1 VTVRSIDTDQERE
14 DDMAEHVLVTGAS
27 GLVGRAA
34 MEHFARKG
42 VKTTAVSRRPP
53 LDSYGATHLSVDLAD
68 ETACTEAFGGL
79 ADITQI
85 VFAALHEEPDLVAGW
100 LREGHVKRNGAML
113 RNTLEVVDRASPA
126 LRNVVILQGP
136 KAYGVH
142 VGRMRLGAR
151 EDRDETYDVPNFYWE
166 QEDYLKAKQGGRP
179 WGWTV
184 MRPALVVGMCVGG
197 AMNLI
202 AAIGVYAALLKEKGL
217 ALAWPGGVGGA
228 LEATDTELMARAFD
242 WAGHAGAAQNQTFN
256 LTNGELFSL
265 KDQWPAIAAAL
276 GMAVGPDHPISL
288 AQELQDAAADWDVIR
303 ARYDLRA
310 PALDAFIGQS
320 FQFADFVFGRANTEH
335 RAPSAMSSIKIRQA
349 GFNDSLYS
357 DDMLAKWFAR
367 YQEDRLLPPLQ

>member
-1 VTVRSIDTDQERE
+1 
-14 DDMAEHVLVTGAS
+14 MAEHVLVTGAS

-53 LDSYGATHLSVDLAD
+53 WDSYGAQHLSVDLAD
-68 ETACTEAFGGL
+68 AAACEAAFGNL
-79 ADITQI
+79 SDVTQI

-100 LREGHVKRNGAML
+100 LRDEHIQRNGAML
-113 RNTLEVVDRASPA
+113 RNTLEVVDRVSPG

-166 QEDYLKAKQGGRP
+166 QENYLKAKQAGRP

-217 ALAWPGGVGGA
+217 PLAWPGGVGGA
-228 LEATDTELMARAFD
+228 LEATDTELMANAFD
-242 WAGHAGAAQNQTFN
+242 WTGHAPAAQNQTFN

-265 KDQWPAIAAAL
+265 KDQWPAIAKAL
-276 GMAVGPDHPISL
+276 GMEVGADRPMSFAEDLPN
-288 AQELQDAAADWDVIR
+288 AAAEWDAIR
-303 ARYDLRA
+303 AKYDLRA
-310 PALDAFIGQS
+310 PGLEAFIGQS
-320 FQFADFVFGRANTEH
+320 FQFADFVFGRTSTEH

-367 YQEDRLLPPLQ
+367 YQADRLLPPV

>member
-1 VTVRSIDTDQERE
+1 
-14 DDMAEHVLVTGAS
+14 MAEHVLVTGAS

-42 VKTTAVSRRPP
+42 VKTTAVSRRQPW
-53 LDSYGATHLSVDLAD
+53 DSYGAVHLSVDLAD
-68 ETACTEAFGGL
+68 ETACAEAFGGL
-79 ADITQI
+79 TDVTQI

-100 LREGHVKRNGAML
+100 LRDGHIKRNGAML
-113 RNTLEVVDRASPA
+113 RNTLDVIDRVSPA

-166 QEDYLKAKQGGRP
+166 QEDYLKAKQAGRP

-202 AAIGVYAALLKEKGL
+202 AALGVYAALLKERGL
-217 ALAWPGGVGGA
+217 PLAYPGGVGGA
-228 LEATDTELMARAFD
+228 LEATDTELMARAFE
-242 WAGHAGAAQNQTFN
+242 WAGRAETAQNQTFN

-265 KDQWPAIAAAL
+265 RDQWPAIADAL
-276 GMAVGPDHPISL
+276 GMAVGPDSPL
-288 AQELQDAAADWDVIR
+288 GFAEELPKAAGEWDRIR
-303 ARYDLRA
+303 AKYDLRA

-320 FQFADFVFGRANTEH
+320 FQFADFVLARTMTEQ
-335 RAPSAMSSIKIRQA
+335 RPPSAMSSIKIRQA
-349 GFNDSLYS
+349 GFHDTLYS

-367 YQEDRLLPPLQ
+367 YQSDRLLPPL

>member
-1 VTVRSIDTDQERE
+1 
-14 DDMAEHVLVTGAS
+14 MAEHVLVTGAS

-53 LDSYGATHLSVDLAD
+53 WDSYGATHLRVDLAD
-68 ETACTEAFGGL
+68 ATACAEAFGGL
-79 ADITQI
+79 TDITQI
-85 VFAALHEEPDLVAGW
+85 VFAALHEEPDLAAGW
-100 LREGHVKRNGAML
+100 LREGQIKRNGAML
-113 RNTLEVVDRASPA
+113 RNTLDVVDRASPA

-166 QEDYLKAKQGGRP
+166 QQDYLKAKQAGRP

-184 MRPALVVGMCVGG
+184 MRPALVVGMCSGG
-197 AMNLI
+197 AMNLT
-202 AAIGVYAALLKEKGL
+202 AALGVYAALLKERGL
-217 ALAWPGGVGGA
+217 PLAYPGGVGGA

-242 WAGHAGAAQNQTFN
+242 WAGHSPTARNQTFN

-265 KDQWPAIAAAL
+265 RDQWPVIAKAL
-276 GMAVGPDHPISL
+276 GMEVGPDIPLSL
-288 AQELQDAAADWDVIR
+288 AEELPRAAGEWDRIR

-310 PALDAFIGQS
+310 PGLDAFIGQS
-320 FQFADFVFGRANTEH
+320 FQFADFVLAHTMTAH
-335 RAPSAMSSIKIRQA
+335 RPASAMSSIKIRQA
-349 GFNDSLYS
+349 GFNESLYS
-357 DDMLAKWFAR
+357 DEMLVKWFAR
-367 YQEDRLLPPLQ
+367 YQQDRLLPPL

>member
-1 VTVRSIDTDQERE
+1 
-14 DDMAEHVLVTGAS
+14 MAEHVLVTGAS

-34 MEHFARKG
+34 MEHFAREG
-42 VKTTAVSRRPP
+42 VKTTAVSRRAPF
-53 LDSYGATHLSVDLAD
+53 DSYGATHLSVDLAD
-68 ETACTEAFGGL
+68 ETACAQAFGGL
-79 ADITQI
+79 TDITQI

-166 QEDYLKAKQGGRP
+166 QETYLKTRQTGRP

-184 MRPALVVGMCVGG
+184 IRPALVVGLCVGG

-217 ALAWPGGVGGA
+217 PLAWPGGVGGA

-242 WAGHAGAAQNQTFN
+242 WAARAETARNQTFN

-265 KDQWPAIAAAL
+265 KDQWPTIAASL
-276 GMAVGPDHPISL
+276 GMAVGPDRPTCL
-288 AQELQDAAADWDVIR
+288 EEELRDAGADWDAIR

-320 FQFADFVFGRANTEH
+320 FQFADFVFGRANTQPV
-335 RAPSAMSSIKIRQA
+335 APSAMSSIKIRQA
-349 GFNDSLYS
+349 GFNDSLYI
-357 DDMLAKWFAR
+357 DDMLTKWFAR
-367 YQEDRLLPPLQ
+367 YQQDRLLPPPR